1 LPLLSSEYR
10 PIASLI
16 RYGSRH
22 QLRFGSKG
30 NSAAAK
36 SKKLLKKDASM
47 VIIDLNEGN
56 HAKLLFSSVAKYE
69 AARTQLLDVL
79 QVCAYP

>member
-1 LPLLSSEYR
+1 
-10 PIASLI
+10 
-16 RYGSRH
+16 
-22 QLRFGSKG
+22 
-30 NSAAAK
+30 
-36 SKKLLKKDASM
+36 M